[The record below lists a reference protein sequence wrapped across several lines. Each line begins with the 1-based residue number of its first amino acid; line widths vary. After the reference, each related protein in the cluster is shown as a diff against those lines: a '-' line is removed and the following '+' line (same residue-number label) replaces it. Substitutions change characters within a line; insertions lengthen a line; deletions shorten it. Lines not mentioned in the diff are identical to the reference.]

1 MTSLLLG
8 MLLLQLARADAPPVA
23 GGIRLSQTFK
33 VRSGEAPQ
41 DPTRTKAAKKKEKA
55 PATEDDLFSEEPEE
69 GSPDAGAKKKK
80 PAEPDVEEISPD
92 EVGEPDTAGDEGD
105 DTEAKDPGKT
115 PRPPDQEMGGWGGKV
130 ERDRWG
136 DEMERDRA
144 NAPLPGTAPDAGPAR
159 GPLDAGFAVDAGTA
173 LAGADAAP
181 GDGAADGGTQAA
193 APPGFPPA
201 SEDGTQVIRP
211 PSGTFADLDVLWE
224 KRRQHL
230 EQRDFALAEADLE
243 NYRRLKEELGVKN
256 ATLPALALL
265 REARNARQRED
276 LDGAGKLLD
285 AAVALAPDLG
295 AARLARAAFW
305 FSESP
310 FKIGRVVDEI
320 LTAVSAT
327 FSDPPT
333 RLRLLGNTLLT
344 AWLGLVLAGAVWLLL
359 LFLRRLTL
367 LFHDFH
373 HLFPRG
379 VARLQ
384 TGLLLVLLLALP
396 IIFRAGL
403 MLWLLCWT
411 VASFLYQER
420 KERVLTLLVVLLLGT
435 SPFVMAWSF
444 RALASRTSTAVDLL
458 RVQDDLPA
466 TQPLERLR
474 SRLVESPDQP
484 ALLVGLAGHAKR
496 NGDLPAARAWLER
509 ALAARPDSEV
519 VQNNLGNVLFLS
531 GEMDRALEFY
541 GRAVQQ
547 RPNAIEPYVNMSRLY
562 FRRLDLNKGREAHQ
576 QALRLDAETAR
587 RLSEAAQ
594 SGRANHV
601 VADMALPGAWVSAL
615 LDDGVPPGPT
625 AAAVDGLWRRVG
637 GFGPVQVFPW
647 LALGYC
653 VLLLLLWPV
662 SGRLSL
668 SRPCLRCG
676 RAACRRCNAELR
688 DDTYCGPCFHA
699 FVKKEQVDA
708 KARISKEIEI
718 RQFRRRQTSLSRA
731 LSFLLPG
738 AGQVL
743 RDKPILG
750 FLFLN
755 LAGCLLAGLILGEGP
770 ARSPLPA
777 GGGIDWWRLLLLLVP
792 LLGVYLW
799 AILDVFFSENP

>member
-8 MLLLQLARADAPPVA
+8 MLLLQPARADAPQA
-23 GGIRLSQTFK
+23 AREIWLAQTFK
-33 VRSGEAPQ
+33 VRSGEAPG
-41 DPTRTKAAKKKEKA
+41 DPTRPKAAQKKEKI

-69 GSPDAGAKKKK
+69 GTPDAGTKKK

-92 EVGEPDTAGDEGD
+92 EVGEPDNASDEGD
-105 DTEAKDPGKT
+105 EAEPKEPDKT
-115 PRPPDQEMGGWGGKV
+115 PKSPDEEMGGWGGKV

-136 DEMERDRA
+136 DEAERERA

-159 GPLDAGFAVDAGTA
+159 APADAGLPADAGTV
-173 LAGADAAP
+173 LAGTDATP
-181 GDGAADGGTQAA
+181 SDGAADGGMQAA
-193 APPGFPPA
+193 APPGFPPV

-243 NYRRLKEELGVKN
+243 SYRRLKEELGVKN

-265 REARNARQRED
+265 REARQARQRED
-276 LDGAGKLLD
+276 KEGAQKLLD

-305 FSESP
+305 FSDSP
-310 FKIGRVVDEI
+310 FKIGRVFDEI
-320 LTAVSAT
+320 LVAVSAT
-327 FSDPPT
+327 FSNPPT
-333 RLRLLGNTLLT
+333 RLGILGNTALAL
-344 AWLGLVLAGAVWLLL
+344 WLGLLLAGAVWLLL
-359 LFLRRLTL
+359 MFLRRLTL

-373 HLFPRG
+373 HLFPHG
-379 VARLQ
+379 VARAQ

-396 IIFRAGL
+396 IIFRSGL

-411 VASFLYQER
+411 AASFLYQER
-420 KERVLTLLVVLLLGT
+420 KERVLTLLVVLMFGA
-435 SPFVMAWSF
+435 SPLVMEWSF
-444 RALASRTSTAVDLL
+444 RALSSRTSTAVDLL
-458 RVQDDLPA
+458 RVQDDLPTA
-466 TQPLERLR
+466 PALERLR
-474 SRLVESPDQP
+474 SRLAESPEQP

-496 NGDLPAARAWLER
+496 NGDLPAARALLER
-509 ALAARPDSEV
+509 VLAVRPDSEV

-531 GEMDRALEFY
+531 GEMDRALELY
-541 GRAVQQ
+541 RRAVQQ
-547 RPNAIEPYVNMSRLY
+547 RPNAIEPYLNMSRLY

-576 QALRLDAETAR
+576 QALRLDAEAAR

-601 VADMALPGAWVSAL
+601 VADMTLPGDWVSSL
-615 LDDGVPPGPT
+615 LDDGVPPGPI
-625 AAAVDGLWRRVG
+625 AAAIEGLWRRVG
-637 GFGPVQVFPW
+637 GVGSVQTFPW
-647 LALGYC
+647 LALGYL
-653 VLLLLLWPV
+653 VLLLVLWPL
-662 SGRLSL
+662 SARLSL

-676 RAACRRCNAELR
+676 GAACRRCNAELR

-731 LSFLLPG
+731 LSFVLPG

-743 RDKPILG
+743 RDKPVRG
-750 FLFLN
+750 YVFLN

-770 ARSPLPA
+770 ARSPLPV

-799 AILDVFFSENP
+799 AILDVFFSSENP